1 MANSTAKD
9 AYYYITDQ
17 KTIVVVIVLILIFA
31 AFMAIP
37 ILDPSVLD
45 SLMGE
50 MAKSQT
56 QEIDSILNYSLF
68 ILPAIIYLRNLS
80 VALILVLTSIT
91 VVIPLFII
99 ALNGMIVSAIIMG
112 MLDSLLTA
120 NVLANV
126 TPGGLSVFIVSS
138 LAPHGMIEIP
148 TITISAST
156 IAILPRGLGR
166 LAKSAKGV
174 LYIASAN
181 LLAAAIIESTI
192 TLILALFVAALFLFP
207 IG

>member
-1 MANSTAKD
+1 MANSIAKD

-17 KTIVVVIVLILIFA
+17 KTVVVVIVLILIFA
-31 AFMAIP
+31 VFMAIP
-37 ILDPSVLD
+37 ILSPSVLD

-50 MAKSQT
+50 MAKNQT
-56 QEIDSILNYSLF
+56 QEIDNILNYSF
-68 ILPAIIYLRNLS
+68 IILPAIIYLRNLS
-80 VALILVLTSIT
+80 VALILVLTSVT

-99 ALNGMIVSAIIMG
+99 ALNGMVVSAIITG
-112 MLDSLLTA
+112 MLNSLLTT
-120 NVLANV
+120 NMLADI
-126 TPGGLSVFIVSS
+126 TPGGLSVFIVSA
-138 LAPHGMIEIP
+138 LAPHGMVEIP
-148 TITISAST
+148 TITISASV

-192 TLILALFVAALFLFP
+192 TVLLALFIAALFLFP
-207 IG
+207 TV